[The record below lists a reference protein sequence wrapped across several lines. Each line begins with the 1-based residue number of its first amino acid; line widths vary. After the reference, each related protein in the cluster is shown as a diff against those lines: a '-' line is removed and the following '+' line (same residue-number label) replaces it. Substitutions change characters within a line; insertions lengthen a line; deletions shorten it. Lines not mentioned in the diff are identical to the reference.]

1 MKTLFPKL
9 AVAAGFVLLLAAA
22 PPARG
27 CSICRCGD
35 PTFNALG
42 TDVYKEGAF
51 RVSLDWER
59 FDKEQGILAEEGA
72 AAKALPR
79 FSSPRFS
86 SDEDLGRE
94 AVIENR
100 FTTGFS
106 YTFGERVVAVARIP
120 WSSRHTSTVGAAAP
134 TDGGPNESRDLSDP
148 DIYALVRLWSSD
160 FTGGLG
166 RRAWLSA
173 LGGVKTAWG
182 KNDLTSGG
190 VRLDEHLQPG
200 TGSTDWFGGLSGL
213 YLLDHSSSLFASF
226 QLRRTGTNDFDYRYG
241 NSTLAN
247 FGYERKFGPIWDAV
261 VELNFRDAGRDAVD
275 AERTLDPN
283 TGGRLLYLTP
293 RVVVD
298 FGKGVVGRLAIQVPI
313 YKDLNGDQREN
324 VVANVGLTYL
334 F

>member
-1 MKTLFPKL
+1 MRTLFPRL
-9 AVAAGFVLLLAAA
+9 AVVMSFVSLLTVAAS
-22 PPARG
+22 PAHG

-59 FDKEQGILAEEGA
+59 FDKEQGNIPEEGA
-72 AAKALPR
+72 VAAKAAPR
-79 FSSPRFS
+79 LSSN
-86 SDEDLGRE
+86 DDLGRE

-120 WSSRHTSTVGAAAP
+120 WSSRHTSTVGATAP
-134 TDGGPNESRDLSDP
+134 SDGGPNESRDLSDP
-148 DIYALVRLWSSD
+148 DVYALVRLWSSD

-182 KNDLTSGG
+182 KNDLNSSG

-213 YLLDHSSSLFASF
+213 YLLDHRSSLFASF

-247 FGYERKFGPIWDAV
+247 FGYERKIGEIWDAV

-275 AERTLDPN
+275 VERTLDPN

-298 FGKGVVGRLAIQVPI
+298 LGKGVVGRLAIQVPV

>member
-1 MKTLFPKL
+1 MRPIFPRL
-9 AVAAGFVLLLAAA
+9 AVAAGFVLLLAVAA
-22 PPARG
+22 FPARG

-42 TDVYKEGAF
+42 TDVYKEGAL
-51 RVSLDWER
+51 RISLDWER
-59 FDKEQGILAEEGA
+59 FDKEQGIIPEEEAAVSKHAGHLAESTG
-72 AAKALPR
+72 
-79 FSSPRFS
+79 
-86 SDEDLGRE
+86 LGRE

-120 WSSRHTSTVGAAAP
+120 WSSRHTSTVGAAEP
-134 TDGGPNESRDLSDP
+134 EGGPNQSRDLSDP
-148 DIYALVRLWSSD
+148 DLYALVRLWSSD
-160 FTGGLG
+160 FSGGLG

-190 VRLDEHLQPG
+190 ARLDEHLQPG

-213 YLLDHSSSLFASF
+213 YLLDHASSLFASV

-241 NSTLAN
+241 DTTLAN
-247 FGYERKFGPIWDAV
+247 FGYERKFGRIWDGV
-261 VELNFRDAGRDAVD
+261 VELNFRDAGRDRID

-293 RVVVD
+293 RLVVD
-298 FGKGVVGRLAIQVPI
+298 MGKGVVGRLAIQVPV

>member
-1 MKTLFPKL
+1 MRTFIRRPT
-9 AVAAGFVLLLAAA
+9 VAAGFLLLLAAA
-22 PPARG
+22 APPAHG

-59 FDKEQGILAEEGA
+59 FDKEQGIVPEDEAA
-72 AAKALPR
+72 AAKAARL
-79 FSSPRFS
+79 
-86 SDEDLGRE
+86 SDHDDLGRE

-120 WSSRHTSTVGAAAP
+120 WSSRHTSTVGAAESE
-134 TDGGPNESRDLSDP
+134 GGPNQSRDLSDP
-148 DIYALVRLWSSD
+148 DFYALVRLWSSD

-173 LGGVKTAWG
+173 LGGVKTNWG

-190 VRLDEHLQPG
+190 ARLDEHLQPG

-213 YLLDHSSSLFASF
+213 YLLDHTSSLFASF

-241 NSTLAN
+241 NTTLAN
-247 FGYERKFGPIWDAV
+247 FGYERKFGRIWDGV
-261 VELNFRDAGRDAVD
+261 VELNFRDAGRDQID
-275 AERTLDPN
+275 AESTIDPN

-298 FGKGVVGRLAIQVPI
+298 LGKGVVGRLAVQVPV

>member
-1 MKTLFPKL
+1 MRMPFPRL
-9 AVAAGFVLLLAAA
+9 AVAAGFALMLAVAA
-22 PPARG
+22 PPAHG

-59 FDKEQGILAEEGA
+59 FDKEQGNLPEDA
-72 AAKALPR
+72 AAVAKAAPK
-79 FSSPRFS
+79 SASNT
-86 SDEDLGRE
+86 DLGRE

-100 FTTGFS
+100 YTAGFS

-120 WSSRHTSTVGAAAP
+120 WSSRHTSTVGAP
-134 TDGGPNESRDLSDP
+134 DTDEGPHESRDLSDP
-148 DIYALVRLWSSD
+148 DVYALVRLWSSD

-173 LGGVKTAWG
+173 LGGVKTNWG

-213 YLLDHSSSLFASF
+213 YLLDSRSSLFASF
-226 QLRRTGTNDFDYRYG
+226 QLRRAGTNDFNYRYG
-241 NSTLAN
+241 NTSLAN
-247 FGYERKFGPIWDAV
+247 FGYERKLGKIWDGV
-261 VELNFRDAGRDAVD
+261 VELNYRNAGRDEID
-275 AERTLDPN
+275 ALQTLDPN

-298 FGKGVVGRLAIQVPI
+298 LGKGLVGRVAVQFPI

>member
-1 MKTLFPKL
+1 MRTFFPRL
-9 AVAAGFVLLLAAA
+9 AVTAGFVSLFAVAA
-22 PPARG
+22 PPAHG

-42 TDVYKEGAF
+42 TDVYKEGAL
-51 RVSLDWER
+51 RISLDWER
-59 FDKEQGILAEEGA
+59 FDKEQGNLPEDGA
-72 AAKALPR
+72 VAKAGAN
-79 FSSPRFS
+79 SA
-86 SDEDLGRE
+86 LGRE

-120 WSSRHTSTVGAAAP
+120 WSSRHTSTVGVPAP
-134 TDGGPNESRDLSDP
+134 EEGPNQSRDLSDP
-148 DIYALVRLWSSD
+148 DLYALVRLWSSQLSGD
-160 FTGGLG
+160 VG

-213 YLLDHSSSLFASF
+213 YLLDPHSSLFASF

-247 FGYERKFGPIWDAV
+247 FGYERKVGEIWDGV
-261 VELNFRDAGRDAVD
+261 VELNFRDAGRDAIN
-275 AERTLDPN
+275 AAGTLDPN
-283 TGGRLLYLTP
+283 TGGRLLYITP

-298 FGKGVVGRLAIQVPI
+298 LKRGLVGRLAIQVPI

-324 VVANVGLTYL
+324 VVANVGVTYL

>member
-1 MKTLFPKL
+1 MAGLVSLL
-9 AVAAGFVLLLAAA
+9 AVAV
-22 PPARG
+22 PPAYG

-42 TDVYKEGAF
+42 TDVYKDGAL
-51 RVSLDWER
+51 RISLDWER
-59 FDKEQGILAEEGA
+59 FDKEQGNLPEDAA
-72 AAKALPR
+72 AAKAVANP
-79 FSSPRFS
+79 
-86 SDEDLGRE
+86 DLGRE

-120 WSSRHTSTVGAAAP
+120 WSSRHTSTVGAADP
-134 TDGGPNESRDLSDP
+134 VEGPNESRDLSDP
-148 DIYALVRLWSSD
+148 DIYALVRLWSSQ
-160 FTGGLG
+160 FSGNLG

-213 YLLDHSSSLFASF
+213 YLLDSRSSLFGSF

-241 NSTLAN
+241 NTTLAN
-247 FGYERKFGPIWDAV
+247 FGYERKIGGIWDGV
-261 VELNFRDAGRDAVD
+261 VELNFRNAGRDAID

-293 RVVVD
+293 RVILD
-298 FGKGVVGRLAIQVPI
+298 LGKGVVGRLAVQFPI